1 MCAPTRGPGG
11 RPGLGD
17 RSTGAGLAYLAPFG
31 YVERFGVS
39 NPWSPANWPDE
50 LDVSQNGPSRPPAHG
65 PGVILPT
72 GQFGYVENR
81 PTRTRPP
88 AKAIQANWRGPSAIS
103 HVRLPAPWEAVGN
116 LIGSDR
122 SQLHLRATRVRRPSP
137 SSPTGERRG
146 RRDPGPARPGRAPAP
161 LQAPG
166 AAGALDGEVLTNKS
180 SQGRADAQRLVATR
194 LLDRVHDPLGHFS
207 RLQRIYPRA
216 R

>member
-1 MCAPTRGPGG
+1 MSHTKWANCRDRKRHLRDLVKIRPISRRQLARLVGCVEKRALAPSMPAGTRPGRQPASCQLVNFGMSKTDPCAPAR
-11 RPGLGD
+11 RPW
-17 RSTGAGLAYLAPFG
+17 PFK
-31 YVERFGVS
+31 
-39 NPWSPANWPDE
+39 
-50 LDVSQNGPSRPPAHG
+50 
-65 PGVILPT
+65 PT
-72 GQFGYVENR
+72 GGA
-81 PTRTRPP
+81 PL
-88 AKAIQANWRGPSAIS
+88 PSQMCGCLLLGTLWAIS
-103 HVRLPAPWEAVGN
+103 SDAGRRSLQRPDPHVP
-116 LIGSDR
+116 
-122 SQLHLRATRVRRPSP
+122 RPSP
-137 SSPTGERRG
+137 SSSTGERRG